1 MNDSMTIPVGFLL
14 TVIVLMLLMG
24 MIVAAVMPGTERFS
38 RIYFISYY
46 AVLILCTGVYA
57 VDLQVYMK
65 PDLAWAERI
74 AVHLEYLI
82 MSLPMPMLTAYLLH
96 CCGEDWKKSK
106 IFRIE
111 FAFWC
116 LYLILVEAAQFT
128 TCFYYITADNRF
140 FRGPLHMI
148 LPSLLIVIRLI
159 NLATLIHRRR
169 KLSKKY
175 FYAFLAYLVPLTIA
189 MIIHSF
195 VFVMMHLAVSICI
208 CSFTMYIIILTDQ
221 IEQYMNQQRA
231 LSLQQKQIALQQQE
245 IARQRTSVMI
255 LQMRPH
261 FIFNTMMSIYS
272 LCNLDPRK
280 ARQVILDFTTYLR
293 KNFKGI
299 ASSHAVPFS
308 EELEHTRAYLAVEQ
322 AQFEDSL
329 FVDFDTPYTRFRL
342 PPLTLQPIVEN
353 AVKHGLDPCS
363 NPLHILIRTRSADSG
378 IEIIVEDNGPGFEPD
393 DDNRPGFKPEDD
405 RKAHNTLKNIEQ
417 RLEMM
422 CGGHM
427 EIFSGEGMGTVV
439 KLTIPMN
446 MPEEE

>member
-1 MNDSMTIPVGFLL
+1 MSDSMTIPVYYLL
-14 TVIVLMLLMG
+14 GVIMLMLLMG
-24 MIVAAVMPGTERFS
+24 IIVAAVMPRTERVS

-57 VDLQVYMK
+57 VDLYVYMK
-65 PDLAWAERI
+65 PDLAWFEKA

-106 IFRIE
+106 IFRIVLVL
-111 FAFWC
+111 WC
-116 LYLILVEAAQFT
+116 LYLILLEAAQFT

-148 LPSLLIVIRLI
+148 LLFPLIMVRFI
-159 NLATLIHRRR
+159 NLATLIHRRSR
-169 KLSKKY
+169 LSKKY
-175 FYAFLAYLVPLTIA
+175 FYAFLLYLIPMTIGA
-189 MIIHSF
+189 IIHSF
-195 VFVMMHLAVSICI
+195 VFIMAHLAVSICF
-208 CSFTMYIIILTDQ
+208 CSFTMYILILTDQ
-221 IEQYMNQQRA
+221 IEQYMKQQREI
-231 LSLQQKQIALQQQE
+231 SFQQKQIAFQQQE
-245 IARQRTSVMI
+245 IARQHASVMV

-272 LCNLDPRK
+272 LCNQDSRK

-293 KNFKGI
+293 KNFNGI
-299 ASSHAVPFS
+299 ASGHTVPFS

-329 FVDFDTPYTRFRL
+329 FVDFDTQCTHFRL

-363 NPLHILIRTRSADSG
+363 SPLHITIRTWSSDSG
-378 IEIIVEDNGPGFEPD
+378 TVITVEDDGPGFDPD
-393 DDNRPGFKPEDD
+393 DDSKT
-405 RKAHNTLKNIEQ
+405 HITLKNIEQ

-427 EIFSGEGMGTVV
+427 EISSGEGQGTVV

-446 MPEEE
+446 MPEDE